1 LLIECGF
8 HGELAARDV
17 ARDMVAR
24 MLVESGVLD
33 AADVPAGWLMPD
45 PSLQRVLEVTNA
57 VVAPSMDVQF
67 AQGWTGLETLVKAG
81 SVIGW
86 ADGQPI
92 VTPYDNCT
100 LIMPSL
106 RQLKPGVTVV
116 RLAQDY
122 AG

>member
-1 LLIECGF
+1 
-8 HGELAARDV
+8 
-17 ARDMVAR
+17 
-24 MLVESGVLD
+24 
-33 AADVPAGWLMPD
+33 VPAGWLLPD
-45 PSLQRVLEVTNA
+45 PVAQRVLEVTNA
-57 VVAPSMDVQF
+57 VVAPSMDLRF
-67 AQGWTGLETLVKAG
+67 SEAWTGLETLAKAG

-116 RLAQDY
+116 RLARDY